1 MHNVTPNAPGF
12 IWALAFFI
20 SSVAIVGPY
29 GQKWGYTPDLHMSAY
44 VQVFGFGLLT
54 VLLFSWFKRR
64 TILFP
69 SVKMVILPIALLYVW
84 ISVSFIW
91 VHNFYEFLVDFL
103 YWSGALVCGLLV
115 LLLVNNMKAV
125 RVMLMALFISGFL
138 IALLGIGQVLFGI
151 DWVQQHIVPA
161 ATFSNKNM
169 AGQYGLL
176 TLPLAMVFFL
186 EAKERPAYWFYA
198 IASSLIISY
207 MFYTRS
213 RAVWVSGIVT
223 TVMFF
228 GLLFY
233 WRYIQG
239 YKLIH
244 SVEKIVAIVVA
255 ICLSIVMFSFTPKTF
270 GFEKEVERAS
280 IGTTDATYH
289 KESGLEIAKAVIK
302 GGSNTADIR
311 STIWLNS
318 IPMFV
323 DHFFLGVGFGNWITQ
338 YSRYQAWY
346 KQDSKLLKN
355 QFHANA
361 HNDYVEFICEFGIV
375 GILLFIWVMV
385 GLFRVMVKVLSNK
398 KESTFSILALGPVTA
413 LLAIGIDANFSFPLK
428 QPVPIMIVFVYISML
443 CCIYC
448 IRQGEGWWHV
458 VTLPAKLY
466 TQASAVVFTL
476 ITTVLLNL
484 QYQWYQSELQ
494 YRIAVTSLKS
504 DAPGAAKRTI
514 QAARQAYKYN
524 PFRTRL
530 LWLEGTSLLKLNS
543 VEEGLAKLEQAL
555 DAYPYS
561 DSTIVNLVSSYY
573 YRKEFNKAL
582 YLLRELEKVRPY
594 QGGYASKNL
603 ANIHM
608 AILQKLGLY
617 EDLKKIIQIRLAVKE
632 DYYRATVA
640 SKENRI
646 KSLQAAGK
654 PVLEAQQR
662 AKRRI
667 EGVSAQIKKLQ
678 LQIAAIDKKNAER
691 ETRLASPLL
700 VKADNVSTSPPIQ
713 NDQRTQGPASP
724 SN

>member
-1 MHNVTPNAPGF
+1 
-12 IWALAFFI
+12 
-20 SSVAIVGPY
+20 
-29 GQKWGYTPDLHMSAY
+29 
-44 VQVFGFGLLT
+44 
-54 VLLFSWFKRR
+54 
-64 TILFP
+64 
-69 SVKMVILPIALLYVW
+69 
-84 ISVSFIW
+84 
-91 VHNFYEFLVDFL
+91 
-103 YWSGALVCGLLV
+103 
-115 LLLVNNMKAV
+115 
-125 RVMLMALFISGFL
+125 
-138 IALLGIGQVLFGI
+138 
-151 DWVQQHIVPA
+151 
-161 ATFSNKNM
+161 
-169 AGQYGLL
+169 
-176 TLPLAMVFFL
+176 
-186 EAKERPAYWFYA
+186 
-198 IASSLIISY
+198 
-207 MFYTRS
+207 
-213 RAVWVSGIVT
+213 
-223 TVMFF
+223 MFF

-280 IGTTDATYH
+280 IGTNDATYQ

-302 GGSNTADIR
+302 GGANTADVR

-323 DHFFLGVGFGNWITQ
+323 DHFFLGVGFGNWITH

-346 KQDSKLLKN
+346 KQDGKLLKN

-375 GILLFIWVMV
+375 GILLLIWLMV

-504 DAPGAAKRTI
+504 EAPGAAQT
-514 QAARQAYKYN
+514 
-524 PFRTRL
+524 
-530 LWLEGTSLLKLNS
+530 
-543 VEEGLAKLEQAL
+543 
-555 DAYPYS
+555 DYS
-561 DSTIVNLVSSYY
+561 GS
-573 YRKEFNKAL
+573 
-582 YLLRELEKVRPY
+582 PP
-594 QGGYASKNL
+594 
-603 ANIHM
+603 
-608 AILQKLGLY
+608 
-617 EDLKKIIQIRLAVKE
+617 
-632 DYYRATVA
+632 
-640 SKENRI
+640 
-646 KSLQAAGK
+646 SLQ
-654 PVLEAQQR
+654 
-662 AKRRI
+662 I
-667 EGVSAQIKKLQ
+667 
-678 LQIAAIDKKNAER
+678 
-691 ETRLASPLL
+691 
-700 VKADNVSTSPPIQ
+700 
-713 NDQRTQGPASP
+713 
-724 SN
+724 